1 MANLTI
7 EILIIIAMM
16 MVMLFDLYSQYIR
29 GCTSLKNSSQ
39 LIAKANWVQ
48 YQARILT
55 MMAVMMITF
64 AYERK
69 IINFEILKL
78 LGFGFFCSSVIGL
91 LYVLNNNAYKAI
103 NLILRIPTYFTFK
116 RLYGEAY
123 NFKLIYRLNKVYLYS
138 LLFNLLIG
146 FAMAV
151 PFIVASSNP
160 EMRMTA
166 AYVGQAFNFVA
177 SIVNFNL
184 IEPYYFRALD
194 EKKES
199 EITSQLIIS
208 KITSS
213 ILVFIVLTLL

>member
-1 MANLTI
+1 MSILTI
-7 EILIIIAMM
+7 EILIIITMLMA
-16 MVMLFDLYSQYIR
+16 MLFDLYSQYIR

-55 MMAVMMITF
+55 MMAIMMITF
-64 AYERK
+64 AYEKK
-69 IINFEILKL
+69 IINFDILKL
-78 LGFGFFCSSVIGL
+78 IGLGFLLSSIIGL
-91 LYVLNNNAYKAI
+91 SYIINNKIFKAI
-103 NLILRIPTYFTFK
+103 NLILRVPTYFTFK
-116 RLYGEAY
+116 KLYGEVY
-123 NFKLIYRLNKVYLYS
+123 SFPLVYRLNKIYIYS

-146 FAMAV
+146 FAMAI